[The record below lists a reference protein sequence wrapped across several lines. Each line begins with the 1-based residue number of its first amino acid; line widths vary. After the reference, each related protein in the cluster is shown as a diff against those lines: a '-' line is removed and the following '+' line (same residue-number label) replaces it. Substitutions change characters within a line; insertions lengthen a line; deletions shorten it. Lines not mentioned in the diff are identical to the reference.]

1 MGDHQAKAR
10 CNILY
15 GLKEPILETHKLE
28 IGYLQGRSQLLSIA
42 KNLNLQIFPE
52 ELICLVGP
60 NGVGK
65 STLLRTISRLQPA
78 LAGQVLIQGQPLQSF
93 SDKQLARQVSV
104 VLTGHV
110 QVGKMRAAD
119 LVGLGRFPFTGLFDK
134 LGEQDHQVVSE
145 ALAMAGAAELA
156 ERYVPELSD
165 GERQRV
171 MIARALAQEPALLM
185 LDEPTAFL
193 DLPGRVS
200 MMHLLREL
208 AQQRGK
214 AVLSSTHDLDLA
226 LHSADRIWLMS
237 KDGRIVQGSPEDLVL
252 SGQFGN
258 TFSQPNVKFDSATGN
273 FEHTN
278 PYKGSVV
285 LHAQGLAGI
294 WTDRALRR
302 SGFEVLTEG
311 DTDDP
316 LVEVYGE
323 GQDATWRLTKDDLF
337 REFDSIYAL
346 LIAINE

>member
-15 GLKEPILETHKLE
+15 SLKESVLETHELE
-28 IGYLQGRSQLLSIA
+28 IGYLQGRSWRMSVA
-42 KNLNLQIFPE
+42 KDLDLQIFPQ
-52 ELICLVGP
+52 ELVCLVGP

-65 STLLRTISRLQPA
+65 STLLRTVSRLQPA
-78 LAGQVLIQGQPLQSF
+78 LAGQVFIHGQPLRSF
-93 SDKQLARQVSV
+93 SDKQLASQVSV
-104 VLTGHV
+104 VLTGQV
-110 QVGKMRAAD
+110 QVGEMRAVD

-134 LGEQDHQVVSE
+134 LNEQDHQVVSE
-145 ALAMAGAAELA
+145 ALAMAGAAELT

-165 GERQRV
+165 GERQRI

-200 MMHLLREL
+200 MMHLLQEL
-208 AQQRGK
+208 AHRHGK

-252 SGQFGN
+252 SGQFGT
-258 TFSQPNVKFDSATGN
+258 TFTQPNIRFDSTTGN
-273 FEHTN
+273 FELAAL
-278 PYKGSVV
+278 PERRVV
-285 LHAQGLAGI
+285 LHAQGLVGI
-294 WTDRALRR
+294 WTTRALHR

-311 DTDDP
+311 TQDDP
-316 LVEVYGE
+316 LVEVCDE
-323 GQDATWRLTKDDLF
+323 RQDATWRLTRAGLTS
-337 REFDSIYAL
+337 EFNSIYAL